1 MGRSTFRKEAFMPKP
16 STQEVHS
23 AIAKHMTE
31 SRNSNVPLSVLAER
45 LGISVSTLR
54 RIATEFGIVRRP
66 RLGWSV
72 LEKIELSRQ
81 QEES

>member
-1 MGRSTFRKEAFMPKP
+1 
-16 STQEVHS
+16 
-23 AIAKHMTE
+23 MTE

-45 LGISVSTLR
+45 LGISVGTLR
-54 RIATEFGIVRRP
+54 RIATEFRIVRRP

-72 LEKIELSRQ
+72 LEKIERSRQ